1 MLKRRV
7 GNIFSSRAI
16 MVIIVLMASMIS
28 TAQNKG
34 GEKIKKAAKA
44 TADFVDYVLNDI
56 DTAYVEKNKYN
67 FTIMPMYSLQYDHY
81 SFAAGGN
88 DRQSIVLTPENR
100 NKLTLNFGWR
110 WLLIGYGIDL
120 QEARPRTDFNLSL
133 YSSRFCLDLFYRKS
147 SDLYKIKKL
156 TGFDNEKSLLH
167 NGNSY
172 FDGLDVKQL
181 GVSLYYVFNK
191 RVSYNAAYRQ
201 MDKQRMSAGSFVLG
215 AGYNKQEFDFNH
227 DEFAPAIKEQL
238 DDRLKFK
245 TLEYNDFS
253 LNLGYCYNWVFAK
266 NLIASASLTP
276 AVSYKKASLEYADN
290 KEKLGCISFDLTTRA
305 DIAYNNGRYYAAAS
319 FVSNT
324 YHYSKNEIS
333 ALNSFGVFKVY
344 VGYNF
349 WRRKK

>member
-34 GEKIKKAAKA
+34 GEKIKKAAQA
-44 TADFVDYVLNDI
+44 TAGFVDYVLNDV
-56 DTAYVEKNKYN
+56 DTAYVEKSKYN
-67 FTIMPMYSLQYDHY
+67 LTFMPVYSLDYEHY
-81 SFAAGGN
+81 NFSAGG
-88 DRQSIVLTPENR
+88 DKKQSIGLAPENR
-100 NKLTLNFGWR
+100 HKLTLKFGWR

-120 QEARPRTDFNLSL
+120 QEARPRTDLNLSL

-147 SDLYKIKKL
+147 NDLYEIKKL
-156 TGFDNEKSLLH
+156 SGFNNGESTLL
-167 NGNSY
+167 NGGRY
-172 FDGLDVKQL
+172 FDGLDVKQK
-181 GVSLYYVFNK
+181 GISLYYVFNK

-201 MDKQRMSAGSFVLG
+201 MDQQRLSAGSFVLG

-227 DEFAPAIKEQL
+227 EEFIPEIREQL
-238 DDRLKFK
+238 DERLKFK
-245 TLEYNDFS
+245 SIEYKDFN
-253 LNLGYCYNWVFAK
+253 LNFGYCYNWVFAK
-266 NLIASASLTP
+266 NLTACASLTP
-276 AVSYKKASLEYADN
+276 AVSYKKAKLEFAGN
-290 KEKLGCISFDLTTRA
+290 KEKQGCICFDLTTRA
-305 DIAYNNGRYYAAAS
+305 EVVYNNGRYYAAAA

-324 YHYSKNEIS
+324 SQYYKNDIS
-333 ALNSFGVFKVY
+333 VMDGFGVFKVY